1 MMDGLVPWG
10 KLVSLI
16 QRCYFSGKRGRPP
29 EGIEIMLRMY
39 FLSVWYNLA
48 DEALEDAIYDSYA
61 MRKFMKITFLE
72 ESVPDA
78 TTLLK
83 FRHLLEK
90 HGIQEKILEAVNGIL
105 EEKGIMMRGGT
116 ITGATFVEASSP
128 AKNKEKSR
136 DPETRSAK
144 KGNTW
149 HFEEKRAHRGGCGER
164 DGAQRDGNGGE
175 CGRHR

>member
-1 MMDGLVPWG
+1 
-10 KLVSLI
+10 
-16 QRCYFSGKRGRPP
+16 
-29 EGIEIMLRMY
+29 ML
-39 FLSVWYNLA
+39 A
-48 DEALEDAIYDSYA
+48 
-61 MRKFMKITFLE
+61 
-72 ESVPDA
+72 
-78 TTLLK
+78 LK

-136 DPETRSAK
+136 DPETHLAK

-149 HFEEKRAHRGGCGER
+149 HFEEKRAYRGGPETGKGDTHGSDESP
-164 DGAQRDGNGGE
+164 
-175 CGRHR
+175 